1 MYDAIVVGA
10 RVAGAPTAM
19 LLARKG
25 YKVLMVD
32 RDSFPSDIM
41 STHFIHRPGIAR
53 LHKWGLLDQ
62 VIASNCPPIE
72 TVDFRVNG
80 VPLAGPPPPDGSL
93 PAYCPRRKVLDPIL
107 ANAAVKSGVEFRDRF
122 SVRELLFD
130 GDKVAGI
137 RGVQHGGSEVIEQA
151 HVVIGADGM
160 HSIVAHAVV
169 APEYNTHPSMSF
181 GYYNYWSD
189 LEGAIAEIHFT
200 DMGGGISFPTNDGL
214 TCIAVG
220 GPSELFHEFRKDIP
234 ANYWKIIE
242 RIEPLRAK
250 MDHAK
255 ATEKYMGTNDQRN
268 FFRKPFGPGWALV
281 GDAGYHRDFVTGLGI
296 TDAFRDAELL
306 TDALD
311 AGFAGRRVL
320 DEALAEYEATRND
333 IAGPLYDLTIQLVSG
348 EPPTMEQFV
357 GFAVS
362 MQRMMPAEEA
372 AVS

>member
-19 LLARKG
+19 LLARRG
-25 YKVLMVD
+25 YKVLIVD
-32 RDSFPSDIM
+32 KSAFPSDIM
-41 STHFIHRPGIAR
+41 STHFIHRPGVAKLQR
-53 LHKWGLLDQ
+53 WGLLDQ
-62 VIASNCPPIE
+62 VVASNCPPIE

-80 VPLAGPPPPDGSL
+80 QPMVGPPPPPGSL

-107 ANAAVKSGVEFRDRF
+107 ANAAVASGAEFRDRF
-122 SVRELLFD
+122 SVKELLFD
-130 GDKVAGI
+130 GDKVVGI
-137 RGVQHGGSEVIEQA
+137 RGAQQGGAEVTEQA

-160 HSIVAHAVV
+160 HSIVARGVD
-169 APEYNTHPSMSF
+169 APEYNTRPSMSF
-181 GYYNYWSD
+181 GYYNYWSGV
-189 LEGAIAEIHFT
+189 ENAAAEIHFT
-200 DMGGGISFPTNDGL
+200 DMGGGIAFPTNDGL

-220 GPSELFHEFRKDIP
+220 GPTELFEEFRQDIP

-242 RIEPLRAK
+242 YIEPLHAK
-250 MDHAK
+250 MLHAK
-255 ATEKYMGTNDQRN
+255 AEEKYVGTNDQRN
-268 FFRKPFGPGWALV
+268 FFRKPYGAGWALV

-311 AGFAGRRVL
+311 AGFSGRRVL

-333 IAGPLYDLTIQLVSG
+333 IAGPLYDLTIQLLSG
-348 EPPTMEQFV
+348 EPPAIEQFI

-362 MQRMMPAEEA
+362 MQKMMPAEEA
-372 AVS
+372 VA